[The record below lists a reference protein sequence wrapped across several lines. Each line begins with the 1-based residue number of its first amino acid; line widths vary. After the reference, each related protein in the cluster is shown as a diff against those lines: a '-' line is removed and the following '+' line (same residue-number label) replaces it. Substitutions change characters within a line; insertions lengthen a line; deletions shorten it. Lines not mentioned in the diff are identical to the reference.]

1 MLSPAYATTV
11 RLLLASLL
19 LHGAAGQEIQDQINN
34 FCRRFAHQTTVIGN
48 RLYIDG
54 GLLDYGGSISASTVN
69 YTNTLLS
76 YLDLDNLYNNFP
88 IESANLSKPN
98 NVPSVQGGILWAD
111 TVNKLF
117 YLYGGEHNW
126 TSQPPAQYTL
136 WAYDAVYDVWND
148 TMQDA
153 SASGIQSVSF
163 GAGTV
168 VDDDRALGF
177 YYGGWLSN
185 ATVLGWNGNA
195 LAQSGLVQYDMLR
208 NIWSNV
214 TFIDSTPR
222 AEGVMFYIPASDHGM
237 LVYFGGVKQTS
248 NGSYTGVP
256 MNQIYL
262 YDLASGL
269 SYTQTTSG
277 NAPNMRRR
285 FCGGV
290 SWPKDQS
297 SYNIAS
303 YFYGG
308 LPPYDQQ
315 GVGYGDVW
323 ILSIPSFTWTQ
334 WYPTLNGSSRLPTT
348 PNEHH
353 SLSCNVIDQ
362 TQMIIMGGYFPNSS
376 NIGCDARAIW
386 GQHNLN
392 LGAEDVQQA
401 AWYQYLPNVTSYQV
415 PSTIV
420 GVIGGGPT
428 GGATLTTPVA
438 WGHQDLSVYFTRTYS
453 ATSRTPTRDV
463 SPFTSTPSASAPPP
477 PSSVHH
483 SDAGPIAG
491 GVVGGVIFLALVVF
505 VVWVCLRRRNKHRAA
520 NSEIQQNGPMTE
532 LPSPGSPESHHKRNI
547 SGSTAHTVSPLGASP
562 PPPPFDASHW
572 SQAQHPG
579 YAGPQYAGQSAQ
591 AFYPPPPQAQQYYPP
606 PPPPAQYE
614 QPPSPISEMPSVRS
628 PMAGTPARRAVL

>member
-48 RLYIDG
+48 RLYVDG
-54 GLLDYGGSISASTVN
+54 GLLDYGGSISAGTVN

-76 YLDLDNLYNNFP
+76 YLDLDSLYNNFP
-88 IESANLSKPN
+88 IEYANLSKPN

-136 WAYDAVYDVWND
+136 WAYDAIYNVWND
-148 TMQDA
+148 TTQDA

-222 AEGVMFYIPASDHGM
+222 AEGVMQVLIFP
-237 LVYFGGVKQTS
+237 V
-248 NGSYTGVP
+248 
-256 MNQIYL
+256 QIYL

-297 SYNIAS
+297 SYNI
-303 YFYGG
+303 YVYGG

-323 ILSIPSFTWTQ
+323 ILSMPSFTWTQ
-334 WYPTLNGSSRLPTT
+334 WYPTLNGSVRLPTS
-348 PNEHH
+348 PSEHH
-353 SLSCNVIDQ
+353 SLSCNVIEQ
-362 TQMIIMGGYFPNSS
+362 SQMIIMGGYFPNSS

-415 PSTIV
+415 PSTVVASSEEGFV
-420 GVIGGGPT
+420 G
-428 GGATLTTPVA
+428 LL
-438 WGHQDLSVYFTRTYS
+438 HQDLLRHFADSYPGRIAFHINAISERH
-453 ATSRTPTRDV
+453 
-463 SPFTSTPSASAPPP
+463 APPP
-477 PSSVHH
+477 PVNH
-483 SDAGPIAG
+483 SEAGPIAGGVVGAGPIAG

-505 VVWVCLRRRNKHRAA
+505 VVWVCLRRRNKHREAT
-520 NSEIQQNGPMTE
+520 SETQQHGAMTE

-547 SGSTAHTVSPLGASP
+547 SGSTAPTVSPLGASP

-628 PMAGTPARRAVL
+628 PMAGTPARRAAL

>member
-1 MLSPAYATTV
+1 MLPSSYASTI

-19 LHGAAGQEIQDQINN
+19 LHGGTCQDTQASDPINN
-34 FCRRFAHQTTVIGN
+34 FCRRFAHQTTVIGK
-48 RLYIDG
+48 RLFIDG
-54 GLLDYGGSISASTVN
+54 GLVDYGGSVSATTVN
-69 YTNTLLS
+69 YTNTYLL
-76 YLDLDNLYNNFP
+76 YLDLDNVSTLDFP
-88 IESANLSKPN
+88 VEYANLSKPN
-98 NVPSVQGGILWAD
+98 NVPSVQGGILWTD
-111 TVNKLF
+111 SVNKLF
-117 YLYGGEHNW
+117 YLYGGAYNW
-126 TSQPPAQYTL
+126 TSPPPTQSTL
-136 WAYDAVYDVWND
+136 WAYDAVYNTWND
-148 TMQDA
+148 TIPDA
-153 SASGIQSVSF
+153 SANGIQSVSF
-163 GAGTV
+163 GAGTT

-185 ATVLGWNGNA
+185 ATVLGWDGNP
-195 LAQSGLVQYDMLR
+195 LAQSGLIQYNMLT
-208 NIWSNV
+208 NVWSNV
-214 TFIDSTPR
+214 TFIDRTPR

-237 LVYFGGVKQTS
+237 LVYFGGVQQTS

-256 MNQIYL
+256 MSQTYL
-262 YDLASGL
+262 YDIASGL

-277 NAPNMRRR
+277 AAPDMRRR

-297 SYNIAS
+297 S

-334 WYPTLNGSSRLPTT
+334 WYPSLNGSTREPTS
-348 PNEHH
+348 PSEHH

-362 TQMIIMGGYFPNSS
+362 SQMIIMGGYFPNSS
-376 NIGCDARAIW
+376 NIGCDAKNIW
-386 GQHNLN
+386 GEHNLN
-392 LGAEDVQQA
+392 LGAENEQQA
-401 AWYQYLPNVTSYQV
+401 EWYQYLPNVTSYQV

-428 GGATLTTPVA
+428 GGATLTTPA
-438 WGHQDLSVYFTRTYS
+438 SWGNPDLSVYFTRTYS

-463 SPFTSTPSASAPPP
+463 SPFTSTPSSSPPP
-477 PSSVHH
+477 VHH

-491 GVVGGVIFLALVVF
+491 GVVGGIAVLALVF
-505 VVWVCLRRRNKHRAA
+505 FIVWICLRRRRRNREAIA
-520 NSEIQQNGPMTE
+520 EPRQQSGPMTE
-532 LPSPGSPESHHKRNI
+532 LPAPGSPESQHKRHV
-547 SGSTAHTVSPLGASP
+547 SGSTVPIVSPIGPSP

-572 SQAQHPG
+572 SQPHQE
-579 YAGPQYAGQSAQ
+579 YAGSQYAGQSAQ

-628 PMAGTPARRAVL
+628 PMAGTPANRAVS